1 MYTFDYQRPE
11 QADAAVKTLTAN
23 GDAKYLAGGQSL
35 LPTMRLRLAQPSALV
50 DVTRIASMKD
60 ITVSGGTV
68 TIGAAVCHAGRVERR
83 REEGAARTRGSGGAH
98 RRPAGQGARDD
109 RRLACQRRSRR
120 VLSGRR
126 ARAERDGGDRPP
138 PHR

>member
-1 MYTFDYQRPE
+1 MYTFDYQRPG
-11 QADAAVKTLTAN
+11 QADAAVAVLTAN

-68 TIGAAVCHAGRVERR
+68 TIGAAEIGR
-83 REEGAARTRGSGGAH
+83 AH
-98 RRPAGQGARDD
+98 
-109 RRLACQRRSRR
+109 
-120 VLSGRR
+120 V
-126 ARAERDGGDRPP
+126 
-138 PHR
+138 